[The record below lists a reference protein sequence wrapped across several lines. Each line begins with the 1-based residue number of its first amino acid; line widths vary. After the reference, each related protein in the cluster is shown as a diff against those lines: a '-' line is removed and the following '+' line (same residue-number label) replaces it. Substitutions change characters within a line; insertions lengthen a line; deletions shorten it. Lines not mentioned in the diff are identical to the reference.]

1 MGMKLDD
8 DLVVDLILM
17 SLHED
22 YNQFVMLYHMHVMTK
37 SLAEL
42 HGILKSA
49 EQDIVVLKTVLAVGK
64 TLARSG
70 GEEPEVYLEW
80 ERQME
85 PNFECYSL
93 TNRRKIQYAA
103 AHLAEDAI
111 MWWEREE
118 RNRRRAHYD
127 PVSTWKEMKIFMRKR
142 YVPRRCLRDMQYRF
156 DNIMQGDITVEE
168 YYGEFEQLIAYLRI
182 DDDEELMMH
191 FLGGLQKRIARKVK
205 QQVYR
210 DLGHLVHAAIQIER
224 QMNKKPSKNGCQRMP
239 TPTPIREN
247 FSNTGDPIKAQNL
260 DARKDETISYKR
272 EVHIRGNKT
281 SSSCTYFTS
290 EVPCSECRNQSHL
303 PSGSSIRQEVSI
315 KDNGAYNSI
324 AMAVERHL
332 EEDFEAPSDKENKS
346 VTEKKETV
354 ENPGFVRETKPKSL
368 ANVNEE
374 RQNAKDECIRAQT
387 PTRNNLV
394 KIKDQGKATDLDARE
409 EETIVILKGVTSLG
423 NETFSSCTNQTR
435 EGMYHMCRNQCH
447 VACHCPN
454 QRKNL
459 IKDGGTYKA
468 DVRNLEDE
476 SDVTSK
482 AVTEHVT
489 KEKETIKDSDLVLNE
504 VLKSVINVDEELHG
518 IRIDALEV
526 VTRNE
531 DLKILIN
538 SSTKINDTSNNR
550 TWIISQELG
559 AKTDF
564 VHGRREESD
573 ESHMCASTVHQ
584 CSRSQMRLPLHHER
598 LKA

>member
-1 MGMKLDD
+1 M
-8 DLVVDLILM
+8 
-17 SLHED
+17 
-22 YNQFVMLYHMHVMTK
+22 
-37 SLAEL
+37 
-42 HGILKSA
+42 
-49 EQDIVVLKTVLAVGK
+49 AVG
-64 TLARSG
+64 
-70 GEEPEVYLEW
+70 
-80 ERQME
+80 
-85 PNFECYSL
+85 
-93 TNRRKIQYAA
+93 
-103 AHLAEDAI
+103 
-111 MWWEREE
+111 
-118 RNRRRAHYD
+118 
-127 PVSTWKEMKIFMRKR
+127 
-142 YVPRRCLRDMQYRF
+142 
-156 DNIMQGDITVEE
+156 
-168 YYGEFEQLIAYLRI
+168 
-182 DDDEELMMH
+182 
-191 FLGGLQKRIARKVK
+191 
-205 QQVYR
+205 
-210 DLGHLVHAAIQIER
+210 
-224 QMNKKPSKNGCQRMP
+224 
-239 TPTPIREN
+239 
-247 FSNTGDPIKAQNL
+247 
-260 DARKDETISYKR
+260 
-272 EVHIRGNKT
+272 
-281 SSSCTYFTS
+281 
-290 EVPCSECRNQSHL
+290 
-303 PSGSSIRQEVSI
+303 
-315 KDNGAYNSI
+315 
-324 AMAVERHL
+324 RHL

-447 VACHCPN
+447 VACHSPN

-518 IRIDALEV
+518 IRIDALAV

-538 SSTKINDTSNNR
+538 PSTKINDTSNNR

-559 AKTDF
+559 AKTGKFIPIFILVYDSYLVENIWEHEEIMAKF
-564 VHGRREESD
+564 QKEYSCEHFKEHTNKIVPLEVYRSSQVLNVKEVGIVTKKVLTSTGQIPKRPFNDLSEYMKLAHLDTRSLRGNIVLLFILVYDQGIGTTLQISCMDDEKSPTNPTCVPPRFISAQGAKCVYHCTMNASRRNTILNPRTIKKD
-573 ESHMCASTVHQ
+573 EPFERGEAREQ
-584 CSRSQMRLPLHHER
+584 NLHTLER
-598 LKA
+598 EGEKGKGARGSKEGQPQKV